1 MTEQGQNCNSHK
13 AAQKVRPI
21 RPRPVSVFILYARK
35 DLDLANGYI
44 TYIRKKTRD
53 NTHLSFRHSL
63 LPNRRCQQQNPKRVM
78 RIFLFEKFVLTLEE
92 LLGAT
97 KFNDR
102 LRALISESGR

>member
-1 MTEQGQNCNSHK
+1 
-13 AAQKVRPI
+13 
-21 RPRPVSVFILYARK
+21 
-35 DLDLANGYI
+35 
-44 TYIRKKTRD
+44 
-53 NTHLSFRHSL
+53 
-63 LPNRRCQQQNPKRVM
+63 M